1 MHTIS
6 CKSLIV
12 LTALIGLFSPMRVFS
27 EPSTS
32 SLESANRQL
41 HIRSLAASCAAC
53 HSTQEK
59 SGAVMTN
66 VPYMPLAGMDKAFFL
81 SQMQAFKAGER
92 ASTIMHRHAKGLSPQ
107 EISDL
112 ADYFSVQKLGK
123 AQALPQQPLLKTHP
137 N

>member
-1 MHTIS
+1 MRTIS

-12 LTALIGLFSPMRVFS
+12 ITTLIGLFSPMRVFS

-53 HSTQEK
+53 HSTHTNTVI
-59 SGAVMTN
+59 AN
-66 VPYMPLAGMDKAFFL
+66 VPYMPLAGMDKTYFL

-92 ASTIMHRHAKGLSPQ
+92 ASTIMHRHAKGLSTQ

-112 ADYFSVQKLGK
+112 ADYFSVRKLGK
-123 AQALPQQPLLKTHP
+123 TQALPQQPLLKPHP

>member
-27 EPSTS
+27 EPSVS

-41 HIRSLAASCAAC
+41 HIRSLASSCAAC
-53 HSTQEK
+53 HSTQQN
-59 SGAVMTN
+59 SAAIIN
-66 VPYMPLAGMDKAFFL
+66 APYMPLAGMDKAYFL

-92 ASTIMHRHAKGLSPQ
+92 ASTIMHRHAKGLSTQ

-123 AQALPQQPLLKTHP
+123 AQALPQQPLSKTHP

>member
-12 LTALIGLFSPMRVFS
+12 FTTLIGLFSPMLVFS

-53 HSTQEK
+53 HSKQE
-59 SGAVMTN
+59 SNAAIIN
-66 VPYMPLAGMDKAFFL
+66 ALYRPLAGMDKAYFL
-81 SQMQAFKAGER
+81 SQMQAFKTGER
-92 ASTIMHRHAKGLSPQ
+92 ASTIMHRHAKGLNPQ
-107 EISDL
+107 EIADL

-123 AQALPQQPLLKTHP
+123 AHALPQQPLLKTHP

>member
-12 LTALIGLFSPMRVFS
+12 LTALIGLFSPMSVFS
-27 EPSTS
+27 EPSAS
-32 SLESANRQL
+32 SLESATRQL

-53 HSTQEK
+53 HSTQQN
-59 SGAVMTN
+59 SAAITN
-66 VPYMPLAGMDKAFFL
+66 APYMPLAGMDKTYFL

-92 ASTIMHRHAKGLSPQ
+92 ASTIMHRHAKGLNTQ